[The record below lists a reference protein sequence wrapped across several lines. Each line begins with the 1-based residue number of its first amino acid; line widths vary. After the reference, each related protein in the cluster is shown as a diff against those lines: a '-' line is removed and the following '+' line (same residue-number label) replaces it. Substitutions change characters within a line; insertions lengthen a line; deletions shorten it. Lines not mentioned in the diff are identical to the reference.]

1 MDVFATRAEFLEVN
15 CYAVRAE
22 GHDDAIFVDSGFDCA
37 PGLAEIVEEEQLVPR
52 AVFLTHGHPD
62 HILGLTNVLARWE
75 IPVYLGAPD
84 RYRLGKPAET
94 LSPQFAQRREPLV
107 KDWSAPEVNALL
119 DAQTVEMSGL
129 TITAVAAPG
138 HTEGST
144 LLRVRADGE
153 EIIFTGDVVFAGAIG
168 RVDLPGGDASAMAES
183 LQTFATLPDVPIYP
197 GHGPGSRVGHELATN
212 PFF

>member
-1 MDVFATRAEFLEVN
+1 
-15 CYAVRAE
+15 
-22 GHDDAIFVDSGFDCA
+22 
-37 PGLAEIVEEEQLVPR
+37 
-52 AVFLTHGHPD
+52 LTHGHPD
-62 HILGLTNVLARWE
+62 HILGLTNVLSRWNV
-75 IPVYLGAPD
+75 PVYLGDAD
-84 RYRLGKPAET
+84 RYRLDKPAET
-94 LSPQFAQRREPLV
+94 LSPQFAQMLQPLV
-107 KDWSAPEVNALL
+107 EGWSAPEVTALV
-119 DAQTVEMSGL
+119 DAQTVEVAGL

-144 LLRVRADGE
+144 LLRVQADDE

-183 LQTFATLPDVPIYP
+183 LRAFATLPDVPIYP